1 VDIVDYKKP
10 LLSVRGE
17 FNLKPKLYEAS
28 NVNKNV
34 YRNQINLNKK
44 TTLVL

>member
-1 VDIVDYKKP
+1 
-10 LLSVRGE
+10 VRGE
-17 FNLKPKLYEAS
+17 FNLKSKLYEAS
-28 NVNKNV
+28 KVNKNV